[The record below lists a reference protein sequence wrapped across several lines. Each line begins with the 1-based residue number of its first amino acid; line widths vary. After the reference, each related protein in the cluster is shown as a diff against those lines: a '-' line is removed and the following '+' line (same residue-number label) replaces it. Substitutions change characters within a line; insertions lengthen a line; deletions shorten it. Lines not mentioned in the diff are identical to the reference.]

1 MDFLLIKMYK
11 VFWTIGI
18 IARKWS

>member
-1 MDFLLIKMYK
+1 MYK